1 MLPMSAHH
9 VVWVAFDRASLDGTT
24 QTVGPISFYDG
35 AWVRATLE
43 HNGLG
48 RSQLP
53 AELTSP
59 DSPLHSPD
67 LPKGDRIVL
76 ARVDLGTG
84 VFPDAPRVAAEQAQA
99 VVTVASVRAGDRY
112 WRPLDGYIHATDG
125 RVTGWSSFGLPF
137 QRADVAPDLDRM
149 FQAHELDRLVG
160 PYPEAAATY
169 RARSPLHA
177 VDRITRPV
185 LLVHG
190 LEDTVVPPSQAQVM
204 AEALARR
211 GVRHVLLTFPG
222 EGHGFRRPGA
232 SGVRSRLSCPSTLK
246 R

>member
-1 MLPMSAHH
+1 
-9 VVWVAFDRASLDGTT
+9 
-24 QTVGPISFYDG
+24 
-35 AWVRATLE
+35 VRATLE

-59 DSPLHSPD
+59 DSPLRSPD